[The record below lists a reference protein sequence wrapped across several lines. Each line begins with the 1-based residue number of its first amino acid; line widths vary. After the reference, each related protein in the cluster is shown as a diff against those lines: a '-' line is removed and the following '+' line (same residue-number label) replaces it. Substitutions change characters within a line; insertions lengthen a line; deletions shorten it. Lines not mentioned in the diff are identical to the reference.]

1 MPINSDG
8 KDADYP
14 RGYEGS
20 VAADPSE
27 YPEKIATRT
36 WDDWEL
42 EQEERLKRGVG
53 PTLFCWLKINDPRED
68 GYETK

>member
-8 KDADYP
+8 KEYKYP
-14 RGYEGS
+14 PEYSGS
-20 VAADPSE
+20 NH
-27 YPEKIATRT
+27 PEKVATKF

-42 EQEERLKRGVG
+42 EQEERLQRGVG
-53 PTLFCWLKINDPRED
+53 DDLFCWLKINDHGED

>member
-1 MPINSDG
+1 MPINSDR

-42 EQEERLKRGVG
+42 EQEERLQRGVG
-53 PTLFCWLKINDPRED
+53 DDLFCWLKINDHGED
-68 GYETK
+68 GYGTE

>member
-1 MPINSDG
+1 MPINSDR
-8 KDADYP
+8 KDAEYP

-42 EQEERLKRGVG
+42 EQEERLQRGVG
-53 PTLFCWLKINDPRED
+53 DDLFCWLKINDDGED
-68 GYETK
+68 GYETR

>member
-8 KDADYP
+8 KESKYP
-14 RGYEGS
+14 RGYSGS
-20 VAADPSE
+20 KQAPPSSH
-27 YPEKIATRT
+27 PEKVTTRS

-53 PTLFCWLKINDPRED
+53 PTLFCWLKINDDGED
-68 GYETK
+68 GYETR

>member
-1 MPINSDG
+1 MWRLYEMPINSDG
-8 KDADYP
+8 EDADYP
-14 RGYEGS
+14 RGYEAS

-42 EQEERLKRGVG
+42 E
-53 PTLFCWLKINDPRED
+53 
-68 GYETK
+68 